1 MTEEDILRGICAG
14 GRAREAAV
22 VALYRGHAQALLRF
36 FVHQGLGS
44 DDARD
49 LLQDTVVKI
58 VRGAAGYDG
67 KGAARA
73 WIWQVAR
80 YALLDFLEKRGRL
93 AARET
98 SLSDEQW
105 SELADTMP
113 AASNPQ
119 AAQGAQDVDDC
130 VAAGLEAFAHEMP
143 ERAHALTL
151 QMNGL
156 SVAEIAERLGRSPG
170 AAKEFLSQCR
180 KKIQPFIAHCTALL
194 RP

>member
-22 VALYRGHAQALLRF
+22 TALYRGHAQALLRF
-36 FVHQGLGS
+36 FVYQGLGP

-58 VRGAAGYDG
+58 VRGAAGFDG
-67 KGAARA
+67 KGTARA

-113 AASNPQ
+113 AASDPQ
-119 AAQGAQDVDDC
+119 SAQGAQDVDDC
-130 VAAGLEAFAHEMP
+130 VAAGLEAFAREMP

-180 KKIQPFIAHCTALL
+180 KKIQPFIAHCAALL

>member
-36 FVHQGLGS
+36 FVHQGLGP

-58 VRGAAGYDG
+58 VRGAAGFDG

-93 AARET
+93 ASRET
-98 SLSDEQW
+98 ALTDEQW
-105 SELADTMP
+105 STVAETTPSD
-113 AASNPQ
+113 AASESP
-119 AAQGAQDVDDC
+119 QDVDDC
-130 VAAGLEAFAHEMP
+130 VGAGLEAFAREMP

>member
-14 GRAREAAV
+14 GQAREAAV
-22 VALYRGHAQALLRF
+22 AALYRGHAQALLRF
-36 FVHQGLGS
+36 FVHQGLGP

-58 VRGAAGYDG
+58 VRGAAGFDG

-80 YALLDFLEKRGRL
+80 HALLDCLERRGRQT
-93 AARET
+93 AREAA
-98 SLSDEQW
+98 LSDEQW
-105 SELADTMP
+105 GELADTTP
-113 AASNPQ
+113 LSASHDTAESLQ
-119 AAQGAQDVDDC
+119 QVDDC
-130 VAAGLEAFAHEMP
+130 VAAGLAAFARDMP

-156 SVAEIAERLGRSPG
+156 AVAEIAERLGRSPG
-170 AAKEFLSQCR
+170 ATKEFLSQCR
-180 KKIQPFIAHCTALL
+180 KKIQPFIAHCMALL
-194 RP
+194 RS